1 MGLVTFASRP
11 ITMVFSIFLLRLLDP
26 EDFGTVALAMIIFN
40 TANLFT
46 DLGMRPAVVQSKDNI
61 DQVAYIAFLV
71 VNITSLLFY
80 AGVFI
85 FAEPIAVLLGGD
97 ASLVPIMRLLGLI
110 VVIDAWWI
118 IPEALLK
125 RDLMFKRLAVTQVPG
140 EIASGVVAIIL
151 AFLGYGVYALVYGA
165 LVSELVRA
173 VIVWYLLPTYSWLK
187 PKRIDWEIAG
197 HLLRFGAPA
206 MGSGIARYFSQHWDD
221 WVVGRQ
227 LGTAALG
234 FYSKAYD
241 MTSRITFMF
250 SNVLFGNVLM
260 PSYAKVQDDPKRLE
274 RGYLKST
281 SLVLLTMVPMS
292 LGLLV
297 LAHTIVLVLFGEKW
311 LPMVVSWQIFSLYA
325 LTRPIS
331 ANSSPLFMAVG
342 KPGYNL
348 QAVVVILVVMVPL
361 LFLLIGPYGIAGVA
375 VAVSVA
381 HLVSMLYNVFQVNR
395 ILPGTAVKTLRVN
408 LPFLFAGGIMAVAV
422 QLSKGPV
429 FSIAGGE
436 NWISLTILVAIGALV
451 YLSLVFLLQRAL
463 IVEILTLVVAAL
475 DLERRAPRLVP
486 QRLRAVEKPGPGSPA
501 EPTSPPVP

>member
-46 DLGMRPAVVQSKDNI
+46 DLGMRPAVVQSKEDIN
-61 DQVAYIAFLV
+61 QVAYIAFII
-71 VNITSLLFY
+71 VNLMSLLFY
-80 AGVFI
+80 AGVFV
-85 FAEPIAVLLGGD
+85 FAEQIAVLLGGD

-118 IPEALLK
+118 IPESLLK
-125 RDLMFKRLAVTQVPG
+125 RDLSFKKLSVTKVPG
-140 EIASGVVAIIL
+140 EIVSGIVAITL
-151 AFLGYGVYALVYGA
+151 AFLGYGVYSLVYGA
-165 LVSELVRA
+165 LAAELVRA
-173 VIVWYLLPTYSWLK
+173 IIIWYLQPSYSWLR
-187 PKRIDWEIAG
+187 PKRIDWGIARN
-197 HLLRFGAPA
+197 LLRFGFPA
-206 MGSGIARYFSQHWDD
+206 MSSGIARYFSQHWDD

-234 FYSKAYD
+234 FYSRAYD

-250 SNVLFGNVLM
+250 GNVLFGNVLM

-281 SLVLLTMVPMS
+281 SLVLLTMVPMA

-311 LPMVVSWQIFSLYA
+311 LPMVVAWQIFSLYA

-348 QAVVVILVVMVPL
+348 QAVIVILVVMVPL

-381 HLVSMLYNVFQVNR
+381 HLVSMLYNIFQVNR
-395 ILPGTAVKTLRVN
+395 ILPGTAIKTLKTN
-408 LPFLFAGGIMAVAV
+408 LPFLLAGGAMAVAV

-429 FSIAGGE
+429 FNIAGGE
-436 NWISLTILVAIGALV
+436 NWISLTLLIVIGALV
-451 YLSLVFLLQRAL
+451 YLSLVFLLQRTL
-463 IVEILTLVVAAL
+463 IMEILTLVVAAL

-486 QRLRAVEKPGPGSPA
+486 SKLRAAKKPAAGGPA